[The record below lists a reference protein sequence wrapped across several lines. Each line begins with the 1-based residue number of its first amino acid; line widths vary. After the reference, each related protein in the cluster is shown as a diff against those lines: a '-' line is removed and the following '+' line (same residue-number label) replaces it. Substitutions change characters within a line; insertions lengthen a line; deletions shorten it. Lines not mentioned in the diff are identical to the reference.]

1 MNARTTSASLQCN
14 VCSAKPFTLSG
25 ETEAQPPPA
34 EDFAKEL
41 VANLRS
47 RELFPGKAFQ
57 RGAAGHAGGSVGV
70 SGLQGQA
77 ATLPWCLSFSR
88 GWGLCLD
95 DPPAREVLDFP
106 LVPPGVLYDVGHQCR
121 LQYGA
126 YSTFCDD
133 MDVSCG
139 LSQSR
144 TNSGSSRGVLV
155 AGALHGATLS
165 L

>member
-1 MNARTTSASLQCN
+1 MLGGQWVSQD
-14 VCSAKPFTLSG
+14 CS
-25 ETEAQPPPA
+25 
-34 EDFAKEL
+34 
-41 VANLRS
+41 
-47 RELFPGKAFQ
+47 
-57 RGAAGHAGGSVGV
+57 
-70 SGLQGQA
+70 GQA
-77 ATLPWCLSFSR
+77 VTLPWCLSFSR

-139 LSQSR
+139 LSQCL
-144 TNSGSSRGVLV
+144 TNSGSSRGVWWQGLCTGRPSPCELNLYQC
-155 AGALHGATLS
+155 AGPCSNHVLCKCAFCRASATRCGAQWGPRAIPSWMLPLMAQHAGRTR
-165 L
+165 